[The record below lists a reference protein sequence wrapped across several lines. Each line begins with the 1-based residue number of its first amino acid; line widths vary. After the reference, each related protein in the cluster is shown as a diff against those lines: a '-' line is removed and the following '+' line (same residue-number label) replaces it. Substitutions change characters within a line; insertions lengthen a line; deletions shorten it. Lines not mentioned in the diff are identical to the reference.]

1 MAKYRAQIL
10 LEPEQHRAL
19 LALAE
24 REGRSM
30 SDLVREAVAE
40 YVVDK
45 TAEAEIQQSLD
56 AIEQLATIRQ
66 KLEAEF
72 GLFPADLIEQIRE
85 ERAQEQARVLWGEV
99 DDSH

>member
-10 LEPEQHRAL
+10 LEPEQHQAL
-19 LALAE
+19 VALAE

-45 TAEAEIQQSLD
+45 KTEAEIQQSLD
-56 AIEQLATIRQ
+56 AIEELAMLRQ
-66 KLEAEF
+66 KLEAKF

-85 ERAQEQARVLWGEV
+85 ERAQEQARVFWGEV